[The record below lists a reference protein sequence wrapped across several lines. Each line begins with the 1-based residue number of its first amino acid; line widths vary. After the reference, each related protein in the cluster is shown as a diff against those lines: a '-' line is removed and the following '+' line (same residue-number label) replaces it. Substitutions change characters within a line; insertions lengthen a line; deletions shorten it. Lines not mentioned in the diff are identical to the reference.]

1 MVVIPAQRL
10 RRGRWRW
17 GPTSASLEGWQPVA
31 AHPSRLATLA
41 PQDDRCEIGVPTS
54 ACGMATSAAILT
66 SLPPRAFPRA
76 SDIRPQR
83 QQLLAHRAR
92 SVPFDLAVAR
102 DQRDAERRQHR
113 AAAILAAG
121 L

>member
-1 MVVIPAQRL
+1 MVVIRAQRL
-10 RRGRWRW
+10 RRGRWRCE
-17 GPTSASLEGWQPVA
+17 PTSASLEGWQPVA
-31 AHPSRLATLA
+31 AHPSRLATIARRDDAGFALGVAALA
-41 PQDDRCEIGVPTS
+41 
-54 ACGMATSAAILT
+54 ATFFS
-66 SLPPRAFPRA
+66 SPGAFPRA

-102 DQRDAERRQHR
+102 DQRDAEWRQHR

-121 L
+121 LAF